1 MQPLLDRPVTVMR
14 AADANGTSLPA
25 DANAPSSALTQAAA
39 AFPDTIATTATGTLT
54 QTAAP
59 DEAAV
64 AAEALTQV
72 DPAPSLKFE
81 QHVVRRL
88 DEHPEPSEPGRC
100 AYCGEMETGARP
112 VVPFGT
118 VPGTHTWLHSG
129 CWRAWRGQRRFRAV
143 MVVGSGKLPG

>member
-1 MQPLLDRPVTVMR
+1 VTQ
-14 AADANGTSLPA
+14 AADANGVSLIA
-25 DANAPSSALTQAAA
+25 DANSRSEVLTQASDARA
-39 AFPDTIATTATGTLT
+39 DATEPTATDTLT
-54 QTAAP
+54 PTAAP
-59 DEAAV
+59 DEATV
-64 AAEALTQV
+64 SPEALTQI
-72 DPAPSLKFE
+72 DPTPSLTFE
-81 QHVVRRL
+81 QHIVRWL

-143 MVVGSGKLPG
+143 MAVGGGKLCG